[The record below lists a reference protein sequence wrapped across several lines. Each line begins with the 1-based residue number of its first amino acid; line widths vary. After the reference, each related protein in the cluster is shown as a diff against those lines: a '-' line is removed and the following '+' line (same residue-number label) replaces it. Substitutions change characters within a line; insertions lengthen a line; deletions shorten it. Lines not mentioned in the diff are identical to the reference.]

1 MRRLFVNEFINCSS
15 VILILRIL
23 LGVVFFAHGAQKL
36 LGWFGGRGFTTTIEN
51 WSANM
56 NIPVFFGY
64 LGIFAEF
71 FGGIAVLIGLL
82 TRISSFG
89 IAVVM
94 SVAILKVNLSGGF
107 FNPGGFEYP
116 LTLFIIAIIIFLYG
130 PGKYSLD
137 DKLFSGTRV

>member
-1 MRRLFVNEFINCSS
+1 MKRLFVYQYINDSS
-15 VILILRIL
+15 VVLILRIH

-36 LGWFGGRGFTTTIEN
+36 FGWFGGRGFAATIESWN
-51 WSANM
+51 ANM

-64 LGIFAEF
+64 LGVFAEF

-82 TRISSFG
+82 TRVSSLG

-116 LTLFIIAIIIFLYG
+116 LTLFILSMIIFLYG
-130 PGKYSLD
+130 PGRYSLD
-137 DKLFSGTRV
+137 DKLFSRKKV